1 MTHTRSRLTR
11 LSLSDRRQAIA
22 LGRTVARVDIELPAG
37 FEALPRTQ
45 RSNIFREELANAA
58 DAYDLALERSA

>member
-1 MTHTRSRLTR
+1 MTTTPRILM
-11 LSLSDRRQAIA
+11 SDRQTA
-22 LGRTVARVDIELPAG
+22 LARGRTCARVDIELPAG